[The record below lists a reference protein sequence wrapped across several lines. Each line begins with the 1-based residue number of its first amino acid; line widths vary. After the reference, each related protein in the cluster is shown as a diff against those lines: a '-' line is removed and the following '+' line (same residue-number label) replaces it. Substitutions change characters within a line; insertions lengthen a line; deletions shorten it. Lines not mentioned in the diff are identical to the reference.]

1 MIKFFRKI
9 RQQLLSENKF
19 TKYLIYAVGEIV
31 LVVLGILIALQINN
45 SNDAKKLS
53 VKERVVLTQMQQNL
67 QNDIEDL
74 NLNIRGTRRRLRA
87 NEVVLSALQ
96 NKTPFYDSLHYF
108 YAGIFGNF
116 QFSENTAAWEN
127 LKSVGLDLVSDD
139 SLRNAISELYTLKYG
154 YIENLE
160 RGLDDRYQW
169 NNMYPQMLEHVNLD
183 TLWVSAVPVDHEG
196 LMDDREFQEV
206 LKMNIFLRKY
216 IKGQYVIAEK
226 DASAILVQLEKH
238 LKNLPE
244 K

>member
-31 LVVLGILIALQINN
+31 LVVIGILIALSINN
-45 SNDAKKLS
+45 SNDAEKLRL
-53 VKERVVLTQMQQNL
+53 KERVVLTQMQQNL
-67 QNDIEDL
+67 KNDIEDL
-74 NLNIRGTRRRLRA
+74 NFNIRGTKTRLRA

-96 NKTPFYDSLHYF
+96 NRTQFYDSLQYY

-127 LKSVGLDLVSDD
+127 LKSVGLDLVSND

-160 RGLDDRYQW
+160 RGLDDTYQW
-169 NNMYPQMLEHVNLD
+169 NTMYPQVLEHINLD
-183 TLWVSAVPVDHEG
+183 TVWVSAMPVDHEG
-196 LMDDREFQEV
+196 LMDDREFQEI
-206 LKMNIFLRKY
+206 LKMNMFLRKF
-216 IKGQYVIAEK
+216 IRGQYIIAEK
-226 DASAILVQLEKH
+226 DANAILVRLEKH
-238 LKNLPE
+238 IKTLGN
-244 K
+244 